1 MSEVHTQP
9 KRLVDLNPKWS
20 AGPGG
25 VYGLVYDCPCD
36 LPRFEPL
43 LDADG
48 KVQVGDD
55 GKAIGVVPY
64 DQCCP
69 RGGREHVPTK
79 GNFTGKPSSPDA
91 MARGWD
97 ITGDSFENLTLSP
110 SVHAVGHWHG
120 FITNGM
126 VTSC

>member
-1 MSEVHTQP
+1 MSEVRTPP
-9 KRLVDLNPKWS
+9 KRLVDLHPNWS
-20 AGPGG
+20 TGPGG

-36 LPRFEPL
+36 LPLFEPL
-43 LDADG
+43 LDAGG
-48 KVQVGDD
+48 KVQVGVD
-55 GKAIGVVPY
+55 GQAIGAVPY

-79 GNFTGKPSSPDA
+79 GNFTGRPSSPDA

-97 ITGDSFENLTLSP
+97 IAGDSFENLSLSP